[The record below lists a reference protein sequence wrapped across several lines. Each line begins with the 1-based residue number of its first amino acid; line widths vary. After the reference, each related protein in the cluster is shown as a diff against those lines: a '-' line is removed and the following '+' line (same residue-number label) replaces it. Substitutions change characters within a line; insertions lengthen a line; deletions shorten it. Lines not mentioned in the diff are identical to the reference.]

1 MAADLTVGSHVSLGP
16 FVMRSTRTARGRAA
30 MALLLASSLGLCA
43 ASAATFSISPL
54 RIELDAGH
62 RADMLSL
69 QNTSDAPL
77 RIQVRS
83 MRWAMASD
91 GQWQLS
97 PSEDLIVTPQLL
109 EIAPGQSAQLRIGTL
124 LEAGAREASYRLLL
138 DELPNVSDDKSTPSP
153 EIRVLTQVSLPV
165 FLEPARDSRVPGVS
179 SASMQHGDLVIGLGD
194 EGTRRLDPQRIKLTL
209 SDRNGQVLEQHE
221 QMASY
226 VLPGSTSFLHMKLP
240 PSVCQRAASVSVS
253 WLDTSTS
260 SSHPITTGAEACE
273 GAYP

>member
-1 MAADLTVGSHVSLGP
+1 MAADLTVGSHASLGR
-16 FVMRSTRTARGRAA
+16 FAMRRTRTARGQAT
-30 MALLLASSLGLCA
+30 MALLLALGFSA
-43 ASAATFSISPL
+43 ANAATFSVSPL
-54 RIELDAGH
+54 RIELDASH
-62 RADMLSL
+62 RADMLTL
-69 QNTSDAPL
+69 RNTGDEPL

-83 MRWAMASD
+83 MHWGMAGD
-91 GQWQLS
+91 GQWQLT

-109 EIAPGQSAQLRIGTL
+109 EIAPGQSGQLRIGTL
-124 LEAGAREASYRLLL
+124 LAAGAQEASYRLLL

-165 FLEPARDSRVPGVS
+165 FLEPTRDSRVPGVS
-179 SASMQHGDLVIGLGD
+179 SALMEHGDLVIGIGD
-194 EGTRRLDPQRIKLTL
+194 EGARRLDPQRIKWTL
-209 SDRNGQVLEQHE
+209 SDRNGQVLEQRE

-240 PSVCQRAASVSVS
+240 ANVCQRAASVSVS